1 LASCDQN
8 WIEDGMISTRARSS
22 VDYLFTEAARSS
34 LVLHPD
40 DTCTIQP
47 VAKDASTALSVPGT
61 VLVITCSSF
70 VFRFLTL
77 LRLGD
82 SSETRAYYAQGAAAE
97 ENSADAL
104 FEAAN
109 LCTGAIN
116 RGLSRHFPHVGM
128 STPYALSDACLSHL
142 EDLRPQHV
150 LSYDITIRD
159 SVRIQAT
166 VCLCSYAPIDFSVD
180 QISATEANATGE
192 LELFE

>member
-1 LASCDQN
+1 
-8 WIEDGMISTRARSS
+8 M
-22 VDYLFTEAARSS
+22 DYLFTEAARSS
-34 LVLHPD
+34 LVLHPH
-40 DTCTIQP
+40 DTCSIQA
-47 VAKDASTALSVPGT
+47 VAKDVSTAVSVPGT

-82 SSETRAYYAQGAAAE
+82 NSETRTYYAQGATAE

-150 LSYDITIRD
+150 LSYDITIRE
-159 SVRIQAT
+159 SVRLQAT
-166 VCLCSYAPIDFSVD
+166 VCLCSYAPIDFSVNR
-180 QISATEANATGE
+180 ISATEANTTGE
-192 LELFE
+192 LEFFE